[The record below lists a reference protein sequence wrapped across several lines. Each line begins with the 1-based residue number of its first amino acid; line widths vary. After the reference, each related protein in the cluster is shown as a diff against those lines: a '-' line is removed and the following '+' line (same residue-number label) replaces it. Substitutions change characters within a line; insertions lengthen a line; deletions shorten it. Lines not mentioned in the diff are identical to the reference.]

1 MSSMRSVITV
11 TFFSIAQT
19 YHLGESS
26 SHARTFTWSDY
37 ANGESSCYLE
47 KVQIFPQSSPGNLNQ
62 PFVENLIE
70 LRNHYQSLQQKT
82 ERERTHAQE
91 QLAHV
96 NALMVDHF
104 VTDQGFV
111 ESLIELRH
119 QYQGQVAECDH
130 QASHFKQQVAHV
142 NALLADQLVQ
152 QHEEQV
158 SIAASTSNQNLSLVG
173 ATHLIGERA
182 PEARDWEEETEELD
196 SGALD
201 ETPKGVADSV
211 FPPAENEQLADDLVQ
226 PGLDLSPPDRES
238 PDELEELTP
247 LEGAAEVAL
256 SEIEIGEDSRG
267 KGRLTKKSGP
277 PVKTPMLPQFQHLT
291 KFQALEQIMQE
302 KAGSILH
309 FDWLIRALHGE
320 LAEDDIPAERVRMK
334 QTLKYGVQDGLWD
347 KVPGESGCYTLDLKQ
362 IDPDLAKKAKQGHQ
376 VSQPQTNPEQ
386 SQPSLPMLP
395 AYSNLKLIDAVAL
408 IVNENAG
415 QVLTTEQVTKTLYG
429 ALSGSD
435 FRQAKQRVA
444 GALWRGAE
452 AERWQNFPGEKG
464 IYTLDLR
471 LVEPDAALIAEAMRQ
486 TGRQSHLRKRGRE
499 PVKVLPAYSRL
510 TLVDAIAT
518 VLREHS
524 GEVMTSETVA
534 KTLFGDLSGIS
545 EATARK
551 RVGKALWDGASRNRW
566 QRLQGESGKYTLD
579 LRLINPGL
587 DEASS

>member
-1 MSSMRSVITV
+1 VLPDMDCFRFIE
-11 TFFSIAQT
+11 FFWQ
-19 YHLGESS
+19 
-26 SHARTFTWSDY
+26 FTNFRGHRNNRWT
-37 ANGESSCYLE
+37 EVFSSCYLE
-47 KVQIFPQSSPGNLNQ
+47 KVQIFPQSAPANLNQ
-62 PFVENLIE
+62 PFVENLIS
-70 LRNHYQSLQQKT
+70 LRNHYQSLQQET

-104 VTDQGFV
+104 ITAQGFV
-111 ESLIELRH
+111 EGLIELRH
-119 QYQGQVAECDH
+119 QYQGQVAECDRH
-130 QASHFKQQVAHV
+130 ASHLREQLTHV

-152 QHEEQV
+152 QHEGRI
-158 SIAASTSNQNLSLVG
+158 SIAAASTSNENFSLAG
-173 ATHLIGERA
+173 ATHLAGERA
-182 PEARDWEEETEELD
+182 PEARDREEETEELD
-196 SGALD
+196 PAALD
-201 ETPKGVADSV
+201 EIPTGVGDSV
-211 FPPAENEQLADDLVQ
+211 FQPVENEQLADDLVQ
-226 PGLDLSPPDRES
+226 LGLDLSPLDRES

-334 QTLKYGVQDGLWD
+334 QTLKYGIQDGLWD

-362 IDPDLAKKAKQGHQ
+362 VDPDLAKKAKQGHQ

-386 SQPSLPMLP
+386 SQPSLSMLP
-395 AYSNLKLIDAVAL
+395 AYSNLELIDAVDL

-415 QVLTTEQVTKTLYG
+415 QVLTTEQVTITLYG

-471 LVEPDAALIAEAMRQ
+471 RVEPDAALIAEAMRQ
-486 TGRQSHLRKRGRE
+486 TGRQSHLRRRGRE
-499 PVKVLPAYSRL
+499 PVKVLPAYSHL

-524 GEVMTSETVA
+524 GEVMTPETVTKA
-534 KTLFGDLSGIS
+534 LFGDLSGIS
-545 EATARK
+545 EATTRK
-551 RVGKALWDGASRNRW
+551 RVGKALWDGASRNHW
-566 QRLQGESGKYTLD
+566 QRLTGESGKYTLD
-579 LRLINPGL
+579 LRLLEPELVN
-587 DEASS
+587 

>member
-1 MSSMRSVITV
+1 M
-11 TFFSIAQT
+11 
-19 YHLGESS
+19 
-26 SHARTFTWSDY
+26 
-37 ANGESSCYLE
+37 NGFRFIKFLWRFISFRCHSNNRWTEVFSSCYLE
-47 KVQIFPQSSPGNLNQ
+47 KVQIFPQSSPANLNQ

-70 LRNHYQSLQQKT
+70 LRNHYQSLQQET

-104 VTDQGFV
+104 VTAQGFV
-111 ESLIELRH
+111 EGLIELHH

-130 QASHFKQQVAHV
+130 HASHLREQLTHV

-158 SIAASTSNQNLSLVG
+158 SIAAFTSNENLSLAG
-173 ATHLIGERA
+173 ATHLTGERA
-182 PEARDWEEETEELD
+182 PEARDREEETEELD
-196 SGALD
+196 PAALD
-201 ETPKGVADSV
+201 EIPNGVADSV
-211 FPPAENEQLADDLVQ
+211 FPPAENEQLANDLVQ
-226 PGLDLSPPDRES
+226 PGLDFSPPDRES
-238 PDELEELTP
+238 PDELEELIP
-247 LEGAAEVAL
+247 LERAAEVVL
-256 SEIEIGEDSRG
+256 FEIETGEDSKG
-267 KGRLTKKSGP
+267 KGRSPKKSGP

-291 KFQALEQIMQE
+291 KFQALQQIMQE

-320 LAEDDIPAERVRMK
+320 LAEDDTPAERVRMK

-347 KVPGESGCYTLDLKQ
+347 KVPGELGCYTLDLKQ
-362 IDPDLAKKAKQGHQ
+362 VDPDLAKKAKQGHQ

-386 SQPSLPMLP
+386 SQPSLSMLP
-395 AYSNLKLIDAVAL
+395 AYSNLELIDAVDL

-415 QVLTTEQVTKTLYG
+415 QALTTEQVTMTLYG
-429 ALSGSD
+429 TLSGSD
-435 FRQAKQRVA
+435 LSQAKQRVA

-486 TGRQSHLRKRGRE
+486 TSGQSHLRRRGRE
-499 PVKVLPAYSRL
+499 PVKVLPAYSHL

-524 GEVMTSETVA
+524 GEVMTPETVTKA
-534 KTLFGDLSGIS
+534 LFGELSGIS

-551 RVGKALWDGASRNRW
+551 RVGKGLWDGASRNHW
-566 QRLQGESGKYTLD
+566 QMLPGKRGRYMLD
-579 LRLINPGL
+579 
-587 DEASS
+587 